1 MKTPTRQ
8 LATQD
13 FKYRHESHISMEI
26 SKAIDLHLMWQEWR
40 DGREKLNME
49 PWGIPESE
57 AETKMEPET
66 WAEEQWSQGNRKL
79 SAYQQTRAFETS
91 IM

>member
-1 MKTPTRQ
+1 
-8 LATQD
+8 
-13 FKYRHESHISMEI
+13 
-26 SKAIDLHLMWQEWR
+26 
-40 DGREKLNME
+40 ME